1 MSEPLHPPTPSAQ
14 STDTGRGGRSAALQA
29 LLLVLPALY
38 LLDLAL
44 PWSRLCIRLIPLNQS
59 FCSNVLG
66 WRGLGGLA
74 GLFAILLIGLW
85 AVARSPRSAPGIRP
99 PVRRMAGQLFALT
112 MLGLTIAELVMDRVI
127 LAFGAWIGLG
137 LALVLTVVA
146 FAAPTSL
153 DEGRA

>member
-1 MSEPLHPPTPSAQ
+1 MSEPLDPSTPSAQ
-14 STDTGRGGRSAALQA
+14 STDTGRGGRSAAFQA
-29 LLLVLPALY
+29 LLLALPALY

-85 AVARSPRSAPGIRP
+85 AVERSPS
-99 PVRRMAGQLFALT
+99 
-112 MLGLTIAELVMDRVI
+112 
-127 LAFGAWIGLG
+127 
-137 LALVLTVVA
+137 
-146 FAAPTSL
+146 
-153 DEGRA
+153 